1 MTTAATPKIS
11 RRPALPLIW
20 LVPIV
25 ALAIAG
31 WMVGRQFTNRGPE
44 IMIEFPNGAGA
55 EAGKTELEHKGVTI
69 GVVRDV
75 ELKSDLS
82 GVILHVRLTKAGAP
96 VARAGSEFWIV
107 HPEVSLSGIQG
118 LETLV
123 TGVRLKVRPGQ
134 GAAATRFRGLD
145 HPPPLEDR
153 GAGRAFVLRTEKLD
167 RVSAGA
173 PVYYR
178 GVKVGAVE
186 ATRLAD
192 DASSALARVR
202 IYTPYVPLVRTNSQF
217 WVAGGLDF
225 NLGLHGLEIQASSI
239 ESLFAGGLAF
249 ATPDRPEVAP
259 VALEGTEF
267 RLHAKPEKEW
277 AEWAPRIPIQAVDSV
292 PKETAASGNSGTA
305 TLAPM
310 PK

>member
-1 MTTAATPKIS
+1 MTTPATPKVS

-31 WMVGRQFTNRGPE
+31 WMVSRQFTNRGPE
-44 IMIEFPNGAGA
+44 ILIEFPNGAGA

-75 ELKSDLS
+75 ELKPDLS

-134 GAAATRFRGLD
+134 GAPTTHFRGLD
-145 HPPPLEDR
+145 RPPPLEDR

-167 RVSAGA
+167 RVSPGA

-186 ATRLAD
+186 TTRLAD
-192 DASSALARVR
+192 DAASALLRVR
-202 IYTPYVPLVRTNSQF
+202 IYTPYVSLVRTNSEF
-217 WVAGGLDF
+217 WVAGGLSF
-225 NLGLHGLEIQASSI
+225 NLGLHGLEVQASSV

-249 ATPDRPEVAP
+249 ATPDRPEIAP

-267 RLHAKPEKEW
+267 RLHAKAEKEW
-277 AEWAPRIPIQAVDSV
+277 AEWTPHIPIQAVDSV
-292 PKETAASGNSGTA
+292 PRETAAESNSGTA
-305 TLAPM
+305 TLPAAP
-310 PK
+310 K